1 MLKMR
6 KPWMLI
12 LSIVLIASLFLSAC
26 GSGSSSGS
34 GGQSDEKVLNVFN
47 WSEYL
52 PESVI
57 SQFEEETGIKVNYTT
72 FSSNEEM
79 YAKLSSGNLG
89 YDIAVPTL
97 FFIEML
103 VKEDMLE
110 KINKENIPNLKNLNP
125 DFTGTFADPDDEYTV
140 PYLWGSVVIAVNK
153 ELVKKD
159 VKGYKDLFDPEF
171 KDSLVMP
178 EDNRASIGAMLAI
191 KGYPINNTD
200 EKQIK
205 EAGELLKKLKPNIK
219 AFDGDNPKGLLI
231 TGEAK
236 ASIMYNAEAA
246 LAKRENPNIEIIFP
260 EEASFLWQDNFVI
273 PKGAPH
279 KENAEKFM
287 DFVLRPEIS
296 KEISEAYPYG
306 NPNKEAVKLLP
317 KEIQEEMSIPKDFFE
332 RSEYARDVGE
342 ATVLYD
348 RIWTEVKQ

>member
-1 MLKMR
+1 MR
-6 KPWMLI
+6 KLGILTITLI
-12 LSIVLIASLFLSAC
+12 LMASLFLSAC
-26 GSGSSSGS
+26 GTNSSSGADS
-34 GGQSDEKVLNVFN
+34 KSNEKMLNIFN

-57 SQFEEETGIKVNYTT
+57 QKFEKETGIKVNYTT

-103 VKEDMLE
+103 AKEDMLE
-110 KINKENIPNLKNLNP
+110 KINKDNIPNLKNLDP
-125 DFTGTFADPDDEYTV
+125 DFTGTFADPNDEFTV

-153 ELVKKD
+153 EIVKKG
-159 VKGYKDLFDPEF
+159 VKGYDDLFDPEF
-171 KDSLVMP
+171 KNSLVMP

-200 EKQIK
+200 VKQIE
-205 EAGELLKKLKPNIK
+205 EAGEMLKKLKPNIK

-236 ASIMYNAEAA
+236 AGIMYSAEAA

-260 EEASFLWQDNFVI
+260 KEASFLWQDNFVI

-279 KENAEKFM
+279 KENAEKFI

-306 NPNKEAVKLLP
+306 NPNKEAVKLLS

-342 ATVLYD
+342 TTVLYD

>member
-1 MLKMR
+1 MR
-6 KPWMLI
+6 KPIRWLLSIMLI
-12 LSIVLIASLFLSAC
+12 AAMFLTAC
-26 GSGSSSGS
+26 GSSGSS
-34 GGQSDEKVLNVFN
+34 GGETSEENVLNVFN

-52 PESVI
+52 PESVLQ
-57 SQFEEETGIKVNYTT
+57 QFEEETGIDVNYTT

-110 KINKENIPNLKNLNP
+110 KINTDNIPNLKNLNP
-125 DFTGTFADPDDEYTV
+125 DFTGTFADPKDEYSV

-153 ELVKKD
+153 DLVKKD
-159 VKGYKDLFDPEF
+159 VKGFADLFDPEF
-171 KDSLVMP
+171 ENSLVMP
-178 EDNRASIGAMLAI
+178 EDNRASIGAMLGI
-191 KGYPINNTD
+191 LGYPINSTD
-200 EKQIK
+200 EKQIE
-205 EAGELLKKLKPNIK
+205 EAGELLKDLTPNIK
-219 AFDGDNPKGLLI
+219 AFNGDNPKGLLI

-236 ASIMYNAEAA
+236 AGIMYSAEAA

-260 EEASFLWQDNFVI
+260 EEPSFLWQDNFVI

-279 KENAEKFM
+279 KENAEKFI
-287 DFVLRPEIS
+287 DFILRPEIS
-296 KEISEAYPYG
+296 KQISEAYPYG
-306 NPNKEAVKLLP
+306 NPNAEAVKLLS
-317 KEIQEEMSIPKDFFE
+317 EDIQQEMSIPEEFFD
-332 RSEYARDVGE
+332 RAEYARDVGE